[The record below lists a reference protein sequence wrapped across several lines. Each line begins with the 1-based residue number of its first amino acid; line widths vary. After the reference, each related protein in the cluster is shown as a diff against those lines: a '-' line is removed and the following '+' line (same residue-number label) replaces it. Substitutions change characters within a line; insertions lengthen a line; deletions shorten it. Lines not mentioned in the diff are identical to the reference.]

1 MTDQPKAAALA
12 CQCGKDCACT
22 NCTCNN
28 CGC

>member
-1 MTDQPKAAALA
+1 MIDPKTARARA

-22 NCTCNN
+22 NCSCNS

>member
-1 MTDQPKAAALA
+1 MIDPRAASARA

-22 NCTCNN
+22 DCSCNN